1 MRSPFRIETT
11 PPPGSERFAR
21 QPAVLAITFE
31 GALLA
36 GQQAVVA
43 VGRTITARS
52 IYQAVIDAQDIEVVE
67 TFETD
72 LEEVALLSPDLILD
86 GATEDGVFSGAN
98 VEDLRRLAPLV
109 AFPFESDFGWKDYF
123 TFFGDAV
130 GKRQEAL
137 AKLDRYDQR
146 VERLR
151 EQLGGAEAVSGI
163 SVSSIR
169 VRDGAPPTATTSTP
183 SRRVSST
190 ISALPGRRSPRI
202 SPWSA
207 FARRALIT
215 SSSGSSTLPMRSSS
229 RTWRARFGSS
239 WRRSRTTAFFPW
251 RPTG

>member
-72 LEEVALLSPDLILD
+72 LEELALLSPDLILD

-169 VRDGAPPTATTSTP
+169 VRDGASINSYNFGTF
-183 SRRVSST
+183 
-190 ISALPGRRSPRI
+190 SARI
-202 SPWSA
+202 FDDIG
-207 FARRALIT
+207 FARPQV
-215 SSSGSSTLPMRSSS
+215 SED
-229 RTWRARFGSS
+229 
-239 WRRSRTTAFFPW
+239 FFLERIREAGADYLFVW
-251 RPTG
+251 